1 MSLNFSGAYLLGY
14 NQTNNFFGDSLFRRS
29 STATMTISAI
39 IDVRPGQVYPDSPVS
54 NTDNVGAKEA
64 FDFLNSQAGN
74 IGDWQ
79 DITIDYG
86 AGASTVAIGRIGSLA
101 SVRPNPVRIGEF
113 EVDIEIPVSGSEDA
127 WNMRGSNSDQEF
139 AGDTIKNIF
148 NSSGAAFQDFSEQ
161 FSFTMGPD
169 RSYEYE
175 HNLNIQMLS
184 GDHLAP
190 DPIQTAK
197 DVAQKIFYLG
207 AEAPEFGYLD
217 DEFSG
222 FYNLTTESNP
232 ADVSK
237 SGVKYFSESYDLQNL
252 NCTFSKRV
260 KLDHKLKENYSVD
273 ITHSLTMDDEGY
285 VNVSENGKIKST
297 KNKAFADRYNDV
309 ELALE
314 SEIDNAKDR
323 CETVYDSYR
332 NVGLIDPD
340 YRGTNTG
347 STAYDNESNLF
358 DKPIS
363 VGRTYQPTIAE
374 ASYSVAFTNNK
385 HTYEANGIHEFTQSV
400 TESRDGIVNVSLNGS
415 FTKYYPNK
423 FGGYNWKTNIY
434 DQLKT
439 SFDTKA
445 EQTYNYYKSKQIR
458 SYKERSKTTLPVT
471 AYRGGLVNPSLA
483 IVSSSVT
490 LPKYGPKIEYS
501 NEYTDDPAILKSG
514 PLYNLDFRKFTINTN
529 DVMMKPIN
537 NSYVIAGKKYQIVH
551 DSTQTDMGSRS
562 FSIEG
567 FIKRPSSNTLT
578 TPTAW
583 NIGPKLEAVK
593 DEISQIMANIIS
605 DAQLKK
611 TSKALIGDIFVQD
624 VSFSL
629 DSKGNFS
636 VSGNIPFIAQGGEKH
651 DTVGRIM

>member
-1 MSLNFSGAYLLGY
+1 MFRNQKILITGANGKIGTAICDVLEKNEGYDIIKFTHGNDLLEKNDNEYKGNLFISDHIKHVFNDHDIDIVIHLAVSRNPMSN
-14 NQTNNFFGDSLFRRS
+14 
-29 STATMTISAI
+29 
-39 IDVRPGQVYPDSPVS
+39 P
-54 NTDNVGAKEA
+54 
-64 FDFLNSQAGN
+64 
-74 IGDWQ
+74 
-79 DITIDYG
+79 
-86 AGASTVAIGRIGSLA
+86 RI
-101 SVRPNPVRIGEF
+101 
-113 EVDIEIPVSGSEDA
+113 
-127 WNMRGSNSDQEF
+127 
-139 AGDTIKNIF
+139 
-148 NSSGAAFQDFSEQ
+148 
-161 FSFTMGPD
+161 
-169 RSYEYE
+169 RSYETFE
-175 HNLNIQMLS
+175 KDTIILFNLLSCCDNIS
-184 GDHLAP
+184 KFIFSSSAAVYGHAYFKDVVSR
-190 DPIQTAK
+190 K